1 MGIIYA
7 KISRVLTDQLDSLT
21 FLNFVMLF
29 LMKVFRRSARLSWN
43 AQLSFLLSLILQVS
57 TYITTIPL
65 GSTSSAALAISYLA
79 SHTLYYTII
88 SYFISIVCSLIW
100 EIINFSET
108 YTMSLMLKSVIL
120 TYMVHSQKQIY
131 KKSKLSYFLII
142 F

>member
-29 LMKVFRRSARLSWN
+29 LMKVFRRSARPSWN

-65 GSTSSAALAISYLA
+65 GSTSSAALAISYVA

-88 SYFISIVCSLIW
+88 TYFISFVSSLIW